1 MQKVAIIGH
10 FAFGHKAAN
19 GQTIKTKILAEA
31 LEKEFS
37 EKQVLKIDTYGGI
50 KALIKSPIQVFS
62 ALKKVQNVVI
72 LPAHNGVRIFGR
84 LLPLFNK
91 FFKNRKI
98 HYVVIGGWL
107 PKLLKSKKQL
117 ANALKK
123 FDGIYVETNTMKNAL
138 VAQGFQNIIVMP
150 NCKELNILSSD
161 ELVYSQEAPYKLC
174 IFSRVSKEKGV
185 EDAVNVI
192 KTINEK
198 EGKVLFSLDIY
209 GQVDA
214 GQEEWFNNLQKSFPD
229 YIKYGGVIQF
239 DKSVE
244 VLKSHFALLFPTRFY
259 TEGIPG
265 TIIDAYAAGLPV
277 ISAEWESCFDIV
289 NENVGY
295 TYKMGNLNQLSEVLY
310 QIANN
315 PENILNKKI
324 QCLKEAEAYKTA
336 TVIKILTD
344 KM

>member
-62 ALKKVQNVVI
+62 ALKKAQNVVI

-244 VLKSHFALLFPTRFY
+244 VLKTHFALLFPTRFY

-295 TYKMGNLNQLSEVLY
+295 TYKMGDLNQLSEVLY

-315 PENILNKKI
+315 PENILNKKT
-324 QCLKEAEAYKTA
+324 QCLKEAEAYKTT

>member
-1 MQKVAIIGH
+1 MQKVGIIGH

-19 GQTIKTKILAEA
+19 GQTIKTKILAES

-50 KALIKSPIQVFS
+50 KALIKSPIQVLS
-62 ALKKVQNVVI
+62 ALKKAQNVVI

-84 LLPLFNK
+84 LLPLFKK

-117 ANALKK
+117 TNALKK

-138 VAQGFQNIIVMP
+138 AAQGFQNIIVMP

-198 EGKVLFSLDIY
+198 EGKVLFTLDIY
-209 GQVDA
+209 GQVDS
-214 GQEEWFNNLQKSFPD
+214 GQEEWFENLKSNFPH
-229 YIKYGGVIQF
+229 YINYGGVIQF

-244 VLKSHFALLFPTRFY
+244 VLKTHFALLFPTRFY

-277 ISAEWESCFDIV
+277 ISAQWESCSDIV
-289 NENVGY
+289 NEKTGY
-295 TYKMGNLNQLSEVLY
+295 TYEMGNNEQLTDILY
-310 QIANN
+310 QVASD
-315 PENILNKKI
+315 PEMILNKKT
-324 QCLKEAEAYKTA
+324 QCLNEAEAYKTT
-336 TVIKILTD
+336 TVIKILTE

>member
-62 ALKKVQNVVI
+62 ALKKAQNVVI

-244 VLKSHFALLFPTRFY
+244 VLKTHFALLFPTRFY

-295 TYKMGNLNQLSEVLY
+295 TYKMGDLNQLSEVLY

-315 PENILNKKI
+315 PENILNKKT
-324 QCLKEAEAYKTA
+324 QCLKEAQAYKTT